1 MSVYLDMRTQPLK
14 TISTVPVSLCINY
27 LTSYIDRVIKIDI
40 DECVRD
46 SIDCG
51 LNAECIN
58 INGSYRC
65 DCVEGFY
72 RNGSDCCK
80 LSAKVPVY
88 QATNGHFIFASLY

>member
-14 TISTVPVSLCINY
+14 TISTVPVSILCINY
-27 LTSYIDRVIKIDI
+27 LTSCIDRVINIDI

-51 LNAECIN
+51 LNAVCIN
-58 INGSYRC
+58 FNGSYRC

-80 LSAKVPVY
+80 LSAKYCVPSN
-88 QATNGHFIFASLY
+88 Q